1 MNFFDYRNFFKSL
14 KKYEL
19 NTFNVKKYRIKKTKL
34 FALDHIGNYPHI
46 KVIVFDI

>member
-1 MNFFDYRNFFKSL
+1 ML
-14 KKYEL
+14 
-19 NTFNVKKYRIKKTKL
+19 KKYRIKKTIL